1 MLNTFTSADFDIFDD
16 SATDIPA
23 NSWNP
28 IPIDLKKLS
37 RYINIKM
44 IKVLFDD
51 NYINGINY
59 HYNFRKCK

>member
-16 SATDIPA
+16 SATDIPT

-44 IKVLFDD
+44 VKVLVDDD
-51 NYINGINY
+51 NGGAKYY

>member
-16 SATDIPA
+16 SVIDLAS

-44 IKVLFDD
+44 VKVLFDD